1 LKTKYVFALLL
12 ALACQKTVMAQSV
25 DGQAGGDGA
34 HGDVAVMIK
43 TGSGIFGALTPFWR
57 PIIRRPQTTPPAPQ
71 PAQPL
76 PSPRPTPSGTT
87 SGRPAYPSY
96 LPGSDYPSRS

>member
-12 ALACQKTVMAQSV
+12 ALACQKTVMAHSL
-25 DGQAGGDGA
+25 DGQSGQGDT
-34 HGDVAVMIK
+34 HGDAPAMIK
-43 TGSGIFGALTPFWR
+43 TGSGIFGALAPSWR